1 MATTSTPPGTGEP
14 PAPQAPPPTTGS
26 GFFGW
31 LRSLGVPRMPGW
43 IGGVASGIAARLNID
58 PIIVRGVLV
67 VFALFG
73 APAFLLYGAAWLLL
87 PDASGRIHLERLFAG
102 VWDRALVGIALFLL
116 VGLFPL
122 AFGGPS
128 IVGGVW
134 DSLDGGYWG
143 FPWFNPLGF
152 NPLPFIWAIVFIGGV
167 VALVVWLANRASR
180 SERETPPDVAF
191 ARYEAAAAAGRADAS
206 AAAAPTAPPT
216 GAAQAG
222 PAAPAASGA
231 PTPPAPPT
239 GADAAGAGGAAG
251 AAGAAGAG
259 AGAGAAGTTDEY
271 AEWRRRHEAW
281 RVEHDAWRQSQAEA
295 NRAAKAQLAA
305 ENAARAAAFQAQAQ
319 HERNVRR
326 ATRPR
331 TSFAYIVAAL
341 GASMLAGAVASLIAL
356 STDASD
362 VAVAI
367 GLAAATATTALSMVL
382 AGALRRRS
390 GFLAFVTIVLLLITM
405 LAATAPRAPRFIIG
419 STSGGISASTL
430 MQPAG
435 NTHLVA
441 DASLAGDGG
450 PVETEVFQA
459 AGRVEIEIRDGARV
473 QVKVECGS
481 CFVGWDR
488 VSADGALTD
497 VEGVQLDAVRN
508 DRDQAQWIWDETI
521 GEGLEPGETDAVV
534 TVHAFA
540 TDVRITEYADER

>member
-14 PAPQAPPPTTGS
+14 PAPQAPPPATGS

-31 LRSLGVPRMPGW
+31 LRSLGVPRLPGW
-43 IGGVASGIAARLNID
+43 IGGVAAGIAARLNID

-134 DSLDGGYWG
+134 NSFDGDWG
-143 FPWFNPLGF
+143 LPWVVNPLGF
-152 NPLPFIWAIVFIGGV
+152 NVLPFLWALVFIGGV
-167 VALVVWLANRASR
+167 VALIVWLANRSSR
-180 SERETPPDVAF
+180 TERETPPDVAF
-191 ARYEAAAAAGRADAS
+191 ARYEAAAQADAS
-206 AAAAPTAPPT
+206 AASAA
-216 GAAQAG
+216 
-222 PAAPAASGA
+222 AASA
-231 PTPPAPPT
+231 ANATDASAAPPAPPT
-239 GADAAGAGGAAG
+239 GAPVPPPYGAAAPSG
-251 AAGAAGAG
+251 AAPSGAAPS
-259 AGAGAAGTTDEY
+259 GAAPAQSDGTAEPVDEY
-271 AEWRRRHEAW
+271 ADWRRRHEAW

-319 HERNVRR
+319 HERHIRR

-331 TSFAYIVAAL
+331 TSFAYVVAAL
-341 GASMLAGAVASLIAL
+341 GAAMLAGAIASLIAL
-356 STDASD
+356 QTDASD

-419 STSGGISASTL
+419 STSGGVSSSTL

-435 NTHLVA
+435 NTHLTV
-441 DASLAGDGG
+441 DASLAGNGE

-459 AGRVEIEIRDGARV
+459 AGRVEIEVRDGARV
-473 QVKVECGS
+473 QVKVECAS

-488 VSADGALTD
+488 VAADGETTD
-497 VEGVQLDAVRN
+497 VEGVQLDAARN
-508 DRDQAQWIWDETI
+508 DSDQAEWIWDETI
-521 GEGLEPGETDAVV
+521 GEGLEPGETDAII

-540 TDVRITEYADER
+540 TDVRITEFTTER